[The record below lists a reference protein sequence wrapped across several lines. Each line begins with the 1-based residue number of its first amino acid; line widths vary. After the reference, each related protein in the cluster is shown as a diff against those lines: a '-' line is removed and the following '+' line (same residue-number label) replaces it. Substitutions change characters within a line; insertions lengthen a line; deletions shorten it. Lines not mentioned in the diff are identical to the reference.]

1 MLLPALGTAYTVI
14 RHVSVV
20 TVDFQATFEDVL
32 VRSVVLNA
40 PTSALLPLFLFLL
53 NTSFLLCM
61 LRVLVVF
68 GLNATLICSL
78 ITTNNNINHHSLLD
92 DKAMSVDSFNTYQI
106 TGDSKGR
113 YPTQWCGS
121 AAEPGIC
128 FGGGQ
133 KSGFRHQR
141 GTEPRVGSG
150 AKPPETR

>member
-1 MLLPALGTAYTVI
+1 LGIALFQLLLPALGTAYTVI

-92 DKAMSVDSFNTYQI
+92 DKAM
-106 TGDSKGR
+106 
-113 YPTQWCGS
+113 
-121 AAEPGIC
+121 
-128 FGGGQ
+128 
-133 KSGFRHQR
+133 
-141 GTEPRVGSG
+141 
-150 AKPPETR
+150 